1 MAPLATAALLL
12 LLLLAGGGA
21 PGQRGGRRV
30 KYADG
35 LLVVRN
41 VSIEGLGGGEAVQTV
56 AQLQRERPRKAE
68 VSVGIETGVVV
79 NRIRDEFV
87 SFNMDSTFDRGFF
100 SRNVDNPHLVYLAK
114 QLTKESPAFLR
125 LGGSGGNEMSYG
137 VGNITCEQQAA
148 ARDYRC
154 PFPGNYS
161 CPSWFLPCLNGS
173 HWASVNRFAQKSGAQ
188 MIWGMNPAATAD
200 DLRDFFAFSK
210 SINVS
215 FAGIEPSN
223 ESGFNQTALAELI
236 AVLRE
241 LYPDRSSRPRLVGID
256 MQANCADCSTDL
268 SGFLNASV
276 AMGEPA
282 LAGTYHNYRAC
293 VSPPTQR
300 QYYNYS
306 EQMDAALKS
315 SAITNAELWVG
326 ETAAGCNGGAAQE
339 ATFAGGFWCKCS
351 SPLLPTIFE

>member
-154 PFPGNYS
+154 PFPGNY
-161 CPSWFLPCLNGS
+161 
-173 HWASVNRFAQKSGAQ
+173 
-188 MIWGMNPAATAD
+188 
-200 DLRDFFAFSK
+200 
-210 SINVS
+210 
-215 FAGIEPSN
+215 
-223 ESGFNQTALAELI
+223 
-236 AVLRE
+236 
-241 LYPDRSSRPRLVGID
+241 
-256 MQANCADCSTDL
+256 
-268 SGFLNASV
+268 
-276 AMGEPA
+276 
-282 LAGTYHNYRAC
+282 
-293 VSPPTQR
+293 
-300 QYYNYS
+300 
-306 EQMDAALKS
+306 
-315 SAITNAELWVG
+315 
-326 ETAAGCNGGAAQE
+326 TAAPP
-339 ATFAGGFWCKCS
+339 GFCRV
-351 SPLLPTIFE
+351 